1 MENSTTEA
9 RNEATM
15 HLDEMTVEEALIT
28 MNKEDQQVPLAVR
41 KAIPQL
47 TKVIKKTIAQYKK
60 GGRLI
65 YIGAGTSGRLGV
77 LDAAECVPT
86 FNTDPHEIIGIIAGG
101 QHAMTMAVEG
111 AEDHKKLAEEDLKN
125 IDLTSKDVVIGIAAS
140 GKTPYVIGGL
150 TFANTIGATTVSI
163 SCNEYAVIS
172 EIAQYPVEVK
182 VGPEVL
188 TGSTRLKSGTAQKLI
203 LNMISTITMV
213 GVGKVYDNLMI
224 DVKATNQKL
233 IDRSVRIIQEICAII
248 YDEAMALYQV
258 SEHDVKVATVM
269 GMCGIS
275 KEEATRRLLNNG
287 DIVKRAIR
295 DRQP

>member
-150 TFANTIGATTVSI
+150 TFA
-163 SCNEYAVIS
+163 
-172 EIAQYPVEVK
+172 
-182 VGPEVL
+182 
-188 TGSTRLKSGTAQKLI
+188 TRLKSGTAQKLI

-233 IDRSVRIIQEICAII
+233 IDRSVRIIQEICAIT

>member
-77 LDAAECVPT
+77 
-86 FNTDPHEIIGIIAGG
+86 
-101 QHAMTMAVEG
+101 EG

-163 SCNEYAVIS
+163 SCNEHAVIS

-233 IDRSVRIIQEICAII
+233 IDRSVRIIQEICAIT

>member
-125 IDLTSKDVVIGIAAS
+125 IDLTSKDVVIG
-140 GKTPYVIGGL
+140 GL

-163 SCNEYAVIS
+163 SCNEHAVIS

-233 IDRSVRIIQEICAII
+233 IDRSVRIIQEICAIT

>member
-1 MENSTTEA
+1 MTKGTPHIQPNGVKIAKTVLMPGDPLRAKYIADNFLENVEQFNDV
-9 RNEATM
+9 RNMFGYTGTYKGKEVSVMGSGMGIPSIGIYSYELYNFFDVDTIIRIGSCG
-15 HLDEMTVEEALIT
+15 ALQE
-28 MNKEDQQVPLAVR
+28 NVNLYD
-41 KAIPQL
+41 
-47 TKVIKKTIAQYKK
+47 VIIAQ
-60 GGRLI
+60 
-65 YIGAGTSGRLGV
+65 
-77 LDAAECVPT
+77 
-86 FNTDPHEIIGIIAGG
+86 
-101 QHAMTMAVEG
+101 
-111 AEDHKKLAEEDLKN
+111 
-125 IDLTSKDVVIGIAAS
+125 AAS
-140 GKTPYVIGGL
+140 TNSNYVDQYNIPGH
-150 TFANTIGATTVSI
+150 FAPIADFEVVTKAKNVADQIGATTVSI
-163 SCNEYAVIS
+163 SCNEHAVIS

-233 IDRSVRIIQEICAII
+233 IDRSVRIIQEICAIT

>member
-163 SCNEYAVIS
+163 SCNEHAVIS

-233 IDRSVRIIQEICAII
+233 IDRSVRIIQEICAIT
-248 YDEAMALYQV
+248 YDEAMALYKV

>member
-28 MNKEDQQVPLAVR
+28 MNKEDQQVPLAVQ

-60 GGRLI
+60 GGR
-65 YIGAGTSGRLGV
+65 Y
-77 LDAAECVPT
+77 
-86 FNTDPHEIIGIIAGG
+86 
-101 QHAMTMAVEG
+101 AMTMAVEG

-163 SCNEYAVIS
+163 SCNEHAVIS

-233 IDRSVRIIQEICAII
+233 IDRSVRIIQEICAIT

>member
-163 SCNEYAVIS
+163 SCNEHAVIS

-213 GVGKVYDNLMI
+213 GVGK
-224 DVKATNQKL
+224 
-233 IDRSVRIIQEICAII
+233 RSVRIIQEICAIT

>member
-28 MNKEDQQVPLAVR
+28 MNKEDQQVPLAVQ

-60 GGRLI
+60 G
-65 YIGAGTSGRLGV
+65 GRLGV

-163 SCNEYAVIS
+163 SCNEHAVIS

-233 IDRSVRIIQEICAII
+233 IDRSVRIIQEICAIT

>member
-47 TKVIKKTIAQYKK
+47 TTVIKKTIAQYKK

-163 SCNEYAVIS
+163 SCNEHAVIS

-233 IDRSVRIIQEICAII
+233 IDRSVRIIQEICAIT

-258 SEHDVKVATVM
+258 SEYDVKVATVM